1 MRRKKSTTESSNSL
15 IKELSSVEF
24 IKQPY
29 LYAMVG
35 ADFSLYQRSIM
46 IEIMKSMQD
55 RFNEFLK
62 NRRADGQ
69 MSLFP
74 DDLDDNQILTFRISA
89 SSLGVSP
96 RDYMYLSEACDNL
109 MKMNCSFTDMMK
121 WEDLFVHTHICF
133 LRLKCR

>member
-62 NRRADGQ
+62 TDVQ
-69 MSLFP
+69 TDKCHFSLMIWTIIRFSHSE
-74 DDLDDNQILTFRISA
+74 SA
-89 SSLGVSP
+89 LP
-96 RDYMYLSEACDNL
+96 LLE
-109 MKMNCSFTDMMK
+109 
-121 WEDLFVHTHICF
+121 
-133 LRLKCR
+133 

>member
-74 DDLDDNQILTFRISA
+74 DDLDDNQIPNQRFLSWSK
-89 SSLGVSP
+89 SS
-96 RDYMYLSEACDNL
+96 
-109 MKMNCSFTDMMK
+109 
-121 WEDLFVHTHICF
+121 
-133 LRLKCR
+133 

>member
-69 MSLFP
+69 MSLF
-74 DDLDDNQILTFRISA
+74 LMIWTIIRFSHSESA
-89 SSLGVSP
+89 LP
-96 RDYMYLSEACDNL
+96 LLE
-109 MKMNCSFTDMMK
+109 
-121 WEDLFVHTHICF
+121 
-133 LRLKCR
+133 

>member
-74 DDLDDNQILTFRISA
+74 DELDDNQILTF
-89 SSLGVSP
+89 L
-96 RDYMYLSEACDNL
+96 Y
-109 MKMNCSFTDMMK
+109 
-121 WEDLFVHTHICF
+121 CF
-133 LRLKCR
+133 N